1 MQLEMNPDDLMAKLR
16 EPVTTMGLQVGDAL
30 KLVELQAERFLL
42 LTGIAAPPVPE
53 TIVSELPFV
62 EVRRI
67 TPSLV
72 AGAAH
77 FSRGRWLIALNGA
90 DIPARQRFTLMHEFK
105 HVMDDPYPDL
115 YRGAPGLSPSQI
127 AERACDCFAANVL
140 MPQAWVRK
148 ATEGRVPD
156 IRALAAK
163 FNVSLQAMQY
173 RVYSLGLVSKPARCW
188 PVHHE
193 RRRDVDSRFR

>member
-1 MQLEMNPDDLMAKLR
+1 MQVAMHPEDLIAKLR
-16 EPVTTMGLQVGDAL
+16 EPVTAMGLQLGEAL
-30 KLVELQAERFLL
+30 KLAEVQAERFLL
-42 LTGIAAPPVPE
+42 LTETVVPPVPE
-53 TIVSELPFV
+53 SIVSELPFI

-105 HVMDDPYPDL
+105 HILDDPYPDL
-115 YRGAPGLSPSQI
+115 YRGVPGLSASQI
-127 AERACDCFAANVL
+127 AERVCDFFAANVL
-140 MPQAWVRK
+140 MPKAWVQEK
-148 ATEGRVPD
+148 TAGRIPD
-156 IRALAAK
+156 IRALATK
-163 FNVSLQAMQY
+163 FNVSLQAMQF
-173 RVYSLGLVSKPARCW
+173 RVSSLGLVSKPVRCW

-193 RRRDVDSRFR
+193 RRRDVDSSFR